1 MKAITID
8 INNFIPVN
16 AAKERIFEPR
26 KRRGKIDIPFLV
38 ITLILLA
45 FGLVMLFSASY
56 AYAFYNKGNSF
67 YYIERQLLF
76 AVMGVAY
83 LRSTIRYFKNIRFC
97 FTRALSRF

>member
-8 INNFIPVN
+8 INSFIPVN
-16 AAKERIFEPR
+16 AAKERLFEPR

-76 AVMGVAY
+76 AVMGVAAMLAVSQVNY
-83 LRSTIRYFKNIRFC
+83 KIL
-97 FTRALSRF
+97 

>member
-8 INNFIPVN
+8 INSFIPVN
-16 AAKERIFEPR
+16 AAKERLFEPR

-56 AYAFYNKGNSF
+56 AYAFYNKGSS
-67 YYIERQLLF
+67 LDC
-76 AVMGVAY
+76 V
-83 LRSTIRYFKNIRFC
+83 
-97 FTRALSRF
+97 